1 MRECADIFSDPELK
15 STWEKADKERK
26 QKQPI
31 KWPVMIPVGKGD
43 KEKPDPNSR
52 KNVAHL
58 LEHLNVKVRLN
69 TFSGDREIGKALL
82 SDSALNWIWSRARD
96 LGLGCSF
103 DSLVR
108 LIFVVADRNR
118 YHPVRDYL
126 EALKWDGVPRL
137 DTWLSTYAGAEKSDL
152 NSHFG
157 RVFLLGAVKRVLAPG
172 CKFDY
177 ALVLEDKRQGTG
189 KSSLVQILGGRW
201 YADSLKLGM
210 DAKETIERTRG
221 VWIQEVPELGG
232 MQNREVEA
240 IKAQITTPSD
250 RARMAY
256 GRTTE
261 VVPRQFVLFCTTN
274 DDAYLKDRTGN
285 RRFLPVRAGKIDL
298 KALARDRDQLWAEAY
313 QRVKGG
319 ASTVLPEAMWSA
331 AREAQDARV
340 EVDPIK
346 EQLTDM
352 LEGVTG
358 RILKEDLWLAIGR
371 PHAASR
377 TQREKNQLTA
387 AMRELGWEPRKPW
400 HRKKRRE
407 CPCYAKGSS
416 NWLELTG
423 DGAFV

>member
-1 MRECADIFSDPELK
+1 MAGDDTCRQGRQREARSELSQERCAPPLTSQRQGQAKHVL
-15 STWEKADKERK
+15 
-26 QKQPI
+26 
-31 KWPVMIPVGKGD
+31 
-43 KEKPDPNSR
+43 
-52 KNVAHL
+52 
-58 LEHLNVKVRLN
+58 
-69 TFSGDREIGKALL
+69 SGDREIGKALL
-82 SDSALNWIWSRARD
+82 NDSALNWIWSRARD

-108 LIFVVADRNR
+108 LIFVVADRNH

-137 DTWLSTYAGAEKSDL
+137 ATWLSTYAGAEKTDL

-157 RVFLLGAVKRVLAPG
+157 RVFLLGAVKRILSPG

-210 DAKETIERTRG
+210 DAKETSERTRG

-261 VVPRQFVLFCTTN
+261 VVRRQFVLFCTTN
-274 DDAYLKDRTGN
+274 DDTYLKDRTGN

-298 KALARDRDQLWAEAY
+298 KTLARDRDQLWAEAY
-313 QRVKGG
+313 ARVKDG
-319 ASTVLPEAMWSA
+319 ASTVLPETMWEA
-331 AREAQDARV
+331 AREAQEARV

-346 EQLTDM
+346 EQLTNM
-352 LEGVTG
+352 LDGVTG
-358 RILKEDLWLAIGR
+358 RILKNDLWLAIGR
-371 PHAASR
+371 RHAASR

-387 AMRELGWEPRKPW
+387 AMRELSFAAEKQW
-400 HRKKRRE
+400 HGKKQRRCE
-407 CPCYAKGSS
+407 CYAKGS
-416 NWLELTG
+416 NRWLELTA
-423 DGAFV
+423 DDTFV